1 MGHAYQRYRLQYPI
15 LRHRRVVP
23 MQTKQIQDDDVI
35 VTVETKI
42 VVGEVV
48 GAVETMGVVRAVDK
62 SIGAGTKVY
71 LVSPVSSPT

>member
-1 MGHAYQRYRLQYPI
+1 
-15 LRHRRVVP
+15 

-35 VTVETKI
+35 VTVATKI

-48 GAVETMGVVRAVDK
+48 GAVETMGVVRAVDM